1 VGHFALL
8 FSKATPLFL
17 RGYISSFYNYLNINP
32 LFLGGICCVIHNIAT
47 HKPTF
52 MKKIDA
58 IIRKS
63 KFDDVR
69 DALHEVNVYFFSYWD
84 VTGVGHEKKEHLYR
98 GVAYSS
104 SDIQRRYLSIVVNDD
119 FVDKTVNA
127 ILQAAK
133 TGEVGDGKI
142 FVTPV
147 EEAYRIRTGERGG
160 MTLK

>member
-1 VGHFALL
+1 MFLH
-8 FSKATPLFL
+8 LFL
-17 RGYISSFYNYLNINP
+17 STPYFFRGMFANFYSFVAN
-32 LFLGGICCVIHNIAT
+32 
-47 HKPTF
+47 KPTR

-69 DALHEVNVYFFSYWD
+69 DALHDVNVYFFSYWD

-119 FVDKTVNA
+119 FVDVTVNA
-127 ILQAAK
+127 ILGAAK

-147 EEAYRIRTGERGG
+147 EEAYRVRTGESGG
-160 MTLK
+160 QTLK